1 MNAPQTVS
9 DLDRN
14 KKLILQWFEEVWNQG
29 RTETISQ
36 LLDPACVIHDGPLAI
51 RGPDEFKHF
60 HDALH
65 KDFVGFHIKPVVVL
79 AEDDLVCLHWTL
91 TCTHT
96 GSNTPVTVTGTSIAR
111 VHDGRFME
119 AWQNWDAAR
128 LSSQL
133 PEYSLPGFF

>member
-1 MNAPQTVS
+1 VNAPHPVS

-29 RTETISQ
+29 RTESISQ
-36 LLDPACVIHDGPLAI
+36 LLDPSCVIHDGPLAI
-51 RGPDEFKHF
+51 KGPGEFTSF
-60 HDALH
+60 HELLH
-65 KDFVGFHIKPVVVL
+65 KDFTGFCIQPGVMM

-91 TCTHT
+91 TCRHV
-96 GSNTPVTVTGTSIAR
+96 GSNTSVTVTGTAIAR
-111 VHDGRFME
+111 VHDGRFIE

-133 PEYSLPGFF
+133 PGYSLPGFF